1 MLREECDNKIQALE
15 LENESLTNEL
25 KIVKEANLK
34 LKSEVN
40 TNKTIAQESLK
51 AANFNEQ
58 YSRKNNIKIFNLRTT
73 PKQDLR
79 QDLVTLVKKDL
90 NVKLDPSDISAIHR
104 IPSKNPNLRDN
115 PIIVRFSNVEAKVEI
130 MKHKKNLKNNVHFTE
145 DVTKRNLELMRR
157 IRESEGMESA
167 WYFNTSVYGKTKSG
181 LQMKFDLFDNVEQRI
196 QKESNKQKR

>member
-1 MLREECDNKIQALE
+1 M
-15 LENESLTNEL
+15 
-25 KIVKEANLK
+25 
-34 LKSEVN
+34 
-40 TNKTIAQESLK
+40 
-51 AANFNEQ
+51 
-58 YSRKNNIKIFNLRTT
+58 
-73 PKQDLR
+73 
-79 QDLVTLVKKDL
+79 TLVEKDL

-104 IPSKNPNLRDN
+104 IPSKNQNLRDN
-115 PIIVRFSNVEAKVEI
+115 PVIVRFSCAEAKVEI

-196 QKESNKQKR
+196 QKESNRQKR